1 MQENKIH
8 ETEPV
13 VPVQHTSEQSD
24 DVQHTESQ
32 SDDVQHT
39 ESQSDDVQNTEIKNQ
54 ESYAFS
60 TDINQLLS
68 LIINTFY
75 SNKDV
80 FLRELI
86 SNASDAL
93 DKIRYQSITD
103 SSILGDEEKLEIRLV
118 PDKESKTLVIED
130 TGIGMTRADLV
141 NNLGTIAKSGT
152 KSFMEALEAGADISM
167 IGQFGVGFYSAFLV
181 ADRVTVASKHN
192 DDDVVNVWDSRAG
205 GAFTVYESDVDIKRG
220 TRITLHLKEDM
231 EKYLEENTI
240 KDVVKRHSEFVDFPL
255 QLWTEKTEDKEVTDD
270 EVEEKEDQQNES
282 VDSEVKEDET
292 NEEQEDETKEVQ
304 KNDEVVSE
312 KPEATEDQPV
322 VDDGSESDEE
332 EKEEPKKKTKTV
344 TEVRNEWDHLNSL
357 KPIWLRKPDDVT
369 QEEHASFYK
378 SLSND
383 WDEHLGVKHFSV
395 EGQLEFKALLYVPKK
410 AQFDMFNSAQGD
422 KKKRNI
428 KLYVRRV
435 FITDESEE
443 LMPEYLSFVKGV
455 VDSDDLPLNVSRE
468 TLQQNKIMRVIRK
481 NLIKK
486 SIELFSELSEDNE
499 KYRDFYKSF
508 SKNIKLGIHEDS
520 ANREKLSKLLRFSS
534 TRSSDENSVSLEH
547 YVENMKEN
555 QKGIYYIIGE
565 NQKSLEDSPFLEV
578 LRNRDIEVLYM
589 TDAIDEYAVQQL
601 KDFDGKK
608 LINVTKE
615 GLELD
620 DDEDSKKRLD
630 ELKEKSK
637 SLCET
642 IKETLQGEIEK
653 VVVSTRIQDSPCC
666 LVTSEYGWSANME
679 RIMKAQALADTSQ
692 HQFMS
697 PKKTMEINPEHP
709 IISKLMETELKSEST
724 RNLIWLMYE
733 SSLLNSGFTLDRPTK
748 FTNRINRLIGLGLG
762 IDEVEDI
769 EEDNDPIPEL
779 NDADADADEEEGTME
794 EVD

>member
-1 MQENKIH
+1 MQENKIQD
-8 ETEPV
+8 TEPV
-13 VPVQHTSEQSD
+13 IKSEDVNTTSEQSE
-24 DVQHTESQ
+24 DVQTTSEQSEES
-32 SDDVQHT
+32 S
-39 ESQSDDVQNTEIKNQ
+39 SQEIKNQ

-93 DKIRYQSITD
+93 DKIRYKSITD
-103 SSILGDEEKLEIRLV
+103 ASVLGSEEKLEIRLI

-192 DDDVVNVWDSRAG
+192 DDDTVNVWDSRAG
-205 GAFTVYESDVDIKRG
+205 GSFTVYETDADIKRG

-231 EKYLEENTI
+231 EKYLEETTI
-240 KDVVKRHSEFVDFPL
+240 RDIVKRHSEFVDFPL
-255 QLWTEKTEDKEVTDD
+255 QLWTEKTEEKEVTDD
-270 EVEEKEDQQNES
+270 EVDEEQDKQEESAKE
-282 VDSEVKEDET
+282 
-292 NEEQEDETKEVQ
+292 EEQEDETKEVQ
-304 KNDEVVSE
+304 QNDDEVESE

-322 VDDGSESDEE
+322 VDDGSDSGEE
-332 EKEEPKKKTKTV
+332 EEPKKKTKKV

-357 KPIWLRKPDDVT
+357 KPIWLRKPEDVT

-410 AQFDMFNSAQGD
+410 APFDLFNSGQGD

-435 FITDESEE
+435 FITDESDE

-486 SIELFSELSEDNE
+486 SLELFSELSEDEE
-499 KYRDFYKSF
+499 KYKGFYKAF

-520 ANREKLSKLLRFSS
+520 TNREKLSKLLRFSS
-534 TRSSDENSVSLEH
+534 TKNSEENSVSLES

-555 QKGIYYIIGE
+555 QKGIYYITGE
-565 NQKSLEDSPFLEV
+565 NQKSLQDSPFLEV
-578 LRNRDIEVLYM
+578 LRKRDIEVLYM

-620 DDEDSKKRLD
+620 DDEDSKKRFE

-637 SLCET
+637 DLCET

-653 VVVSTRIQDSPCC
+653 VVVSNRIQDSPCC
-666 LVTSEYGWSANME
+666 LV
-679 RIMKAQALADTSQ
+679 
-692 HQFMS
+692 
-697 PKKTMEINPEHP
+697 
-709 IISKLMETELKSEST
+709 
-724 RNLIWLMYE
+724 
-733 SSLLNSGFTLDRPTK
+733 
-748 FTNRINRLIGLGLG
+748 
-762 IDEVEDI
+762 
-769 EEDNDPIPEL
+769 
-779 NDADADADEEEGTME
+779 
-794 EVD
+794 